1 MKKIEKTEAEYYKEL
16 YENCVENE
24 LIDYAEFIEF
34 NNKVED
40 AVFELEDLVD
50 DLKSY
55 QFRKNMNLI
64 DIDCDELIEEVIAKI
79 TETIKKIEY

>member
-1 MKKIEKTEAEYYKEL
+1 MKIDDINSINEEYYS
-16 YENCVENE
+16 N
-24 LIDYAEFIEF
+24 I
-34 NNKVED
+34 ED

-64 DIDCDELIEEVIAKI
+64 DIDTDELIEEVIAKI
-79 TETIKKIEY
+79 NETIKKIEW

>member
-1 MKKIEKTEAEYYKEL
+1 MKIDDINSINEEYYSQ
-16 YENCVENE
+16 
-24 LIDYAEFIEF
+24 IE
-34 NNKVED
+34 E

-64 DIDCDELIEEVIAKI
+64 DLNVDEMFEEVIAKI
-79 TETIKKIEY
+79 NEAIKKIEW